1 MRSKPVNKYFLDDDK
16 NLTSRIYQ
24 QLYLNNPMKN
34 DRNLLLKNPL
44 LVFYS
49 NISIK
54 LYLFLFWVLIRY
66 ASWVVYHK
74 TVVGGGTLFHIKG
87 ILSSKF
93 WFL

>member
-1 MRSKPVNKYFLDDDK
+1 
-16 NLTSRIYQ
+16 
-24 QLYLNNPMKN
+24 MKN

-66 ASWVVYHK
+66 ASWVVFHK
-74 TVVGGGTLFHIKG
+74 IVAVGGSIFYIKR
-87 ILSSKF
+87 ILSPKIL
-93 WFL
+93 FL